1 MPGNGSTLP
10 NSSPFPPVAMAAC
23 DLTEFL
29 GDVPTF
35 SEETKLINA
44 VFLMPSL
51 SAGAWSHQA
60 GVRPCGGEGRW
71 VHAAPRSHPS
81 SVCPSPWGLT
91 HPVPITVG
99 LAHPVLPAAGS
110 PQDAGSSG
118 ALPAPYRLRL
128 SAAPSFAVLCV
139 AHQARMERR
148 DYRKKNRNER
158 RPWLLFSH
166 LCPLAVAVPAAGAGL
181 EGGRLLE
188 GAAVSPCRAPTAA
201 SGTAGAG
208 RTAAAGHGTGP
219 QPRVGDRSGDI
230 PRSAR
235 SPGPGVG
242 VLPRGA

>member
-1 MPGNGSTLP
+1 
-10 NSSPFPPVAMAAC
+10 MAAC

-60 GVRPCGGEGRW
+60 GVRPSGGEGRW
-71 VHAAPRSHPS
+71 AHALPRCHPKS
-81 SVCPSPWGLT
+81 LCAHHRGVWPTQCPSPW
-91 HPVPITVG
+91 G

-118 ALPAPYRLRL
+118 ALPAPHRLRL

-139 AHQARMERR
+139 AHQAHMERR

-188 GAAVSPCRAPTAA
+188 GAAASPCRAPTAA
-201 SGTAGAG
+201 SGTAGTG
-208 RTAAAGHGTGP
+208 QTAAAGHGTGP

-235 SPGPGVG
+235 SHGLGLG